1 MKYNLFYADLP
12 FRAQR
17 DYVHSTSLCNFLS
30 DRFPGLTRLEL
41 VLKHWMDSRVLFTPV
56 DAVRPG
62 EGTGYVKLQGGGH
75 DGIYEISEDKTHPVS
90 SRDTYDEDALVDV
103 AALDRD
109 AQSLTCLPG
118 AGGSFFDRLIAANK
132 VLINGCLDPGVKLIA
147 AKVVTPGTPPDDPP
161 FTLQLASHAGTRIF
175 KSRLLIDDQP
185 QGEVI
190 FYGQ

>member
-1 MKYNLFYADLP
+1 MKPNPFYADLP

-17 DYVHSTSLCNFLS
+17 DYVHSAALCNFLS

-41 VLKHWMDSRVLFTPV
+41 VLKSWMDSRVLFTLV

-75 DGIYEISEDKTHPVS
+75 DGTYEISEDKTQPIR
-90 SRDTYDEDALVDV
+90 SREAYDEGALVD
-103 AALDRD
+103 ASTLDRD

-147 AKVVTPGTPPDDPP
+147 AKVVTPGALPDDSI

-175 KSRLLIDDQP
+175 KSRLLIDGQP